1 MKLEQSFEVKAPI
14 DQVWD
19 VLVDLERVA
28 PCLPG
33 AAITERDDQGTY
45 HGTFQVKL
53 GPTTAAY
60 RGQIRIEDVD
70 ESSHT
75 ATLKAHGSDKR
86 GQGGA
91 NATIVNKLFET
102 DGGGTR
108 VEAHT
113 DFTITGRLARFGRGG
128 MIEDISNRLMREFAE
143 CLQAGLTGDP
153 TGATGESHREPE
165 TPAVA
170 PAADPTPAP
179 DPTPAAAPDPTPA
192 ATTDPT
198 PAATTDPTP
207 AATPDP
213 TPAATTDPT
222 PAATTDPTPAAA
234 PGEGAVSRAEP
245 APPGMTPAEAA
256 ASAVAETRP
265 EDSAAEGKSPAEVGL
280 QPTADEPGPGPADR
294 EPAPGPG
301 QPSMA
306 PPATAPADRPAA
318 KPFTP
323 PAPAKPIHGIRL
335 FFSVLWERILRL
347 FGRRRK

>member
-19 VLVDLERVA
+19 VLIDLERVA

-60 RGQIRIEDVD
+60 RGQIKIENAD
-70 ESSHT
+70 EATHT
-75 ATLKAHGSDKR
+75 ATLKASGSDKR

-91 NATIVNKLFET
+91 NATIVNKLVET
-102 DGGGTR
+102 EDGTR
-108 VEAHT
+108 VEAVT

-128 MIEDISNRLMREFAE
+128 MIEDISNRLMREFAQ
-143 CLQAGLTGDP
+143 CLQAGLTGDGG
-153 TGATGESHREPE
+153 GATAETATAEP
-165 TPAVA
+165 TPADQST
-170 PAADPTPAP
+170 PTADPTPA
-179 DPTPAAAPDPTPA
+179 AE
-192 ATTDPT
+192 
-198 PAATTDPTP
+198 
-207 AATPDP
+207 
-213 TPAATTDPT
+213 
-222 PAATTDPTPAAA
+222 
-234 PGEGAVSRAEP
+234 PGEGAISRAEP
-245 APPGMTPAEAA
+245 APPGMTPAEAT
-256 ASAVAETRP
+256 ASAAAETRP

-294 EPAPGPG
+294 ESPPGPG
-301 QPSMA
+301 QPASVA
-306 PPATAPADRPAA
+306 PPAVAPADRPAP

-323 PAPAKPIHGIRL
+323 PAPARPIRGISL

-347 FGRRRK
+347 FGRGRK